1 MTVGCNQEH
10 KNYHRHSF
18 ISQKNYLKYIDLLHV
33 QVGNLAAGLCC
44 RVGTRGPGARREEE
58 EVMIMAMMAMMAMVI
73 TVMLMDSL

>member
-1 MTVGCNQEH
+1 M
-10 KNYHRHSF
+10 
-18 ISQKNYLKYIDLLHV
+18 

-58 EVMIMAMMAMMAMVI
+58 EVMIMAMMAMMAMMAIVI